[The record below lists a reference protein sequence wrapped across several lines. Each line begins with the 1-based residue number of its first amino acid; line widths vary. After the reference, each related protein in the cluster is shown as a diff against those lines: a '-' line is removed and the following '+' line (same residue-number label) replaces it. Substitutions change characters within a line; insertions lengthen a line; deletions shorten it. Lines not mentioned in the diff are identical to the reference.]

1 MEMRVPFQ
9 NHSATSHEAARFV
22 NPKVSAMER
31 RILEL
36 LGQTKDIGGVGLT
49 DEELIDVFG
58 SQSARPRRIFL
69 THIGK
74 VVDSGT
80 TRKTRSGRRA
90 VVWRLA

>member
-1 MEMRVPFQ
+1 MEMRAPFQ
-9 NHSATSHEAARFV
+9 NHSPTSHEAARLI

-36 LGQTKDIGGVGLT
+36 FEAGSMT
-49 DEELIDVFG
+49 DDELIAIFNT
-58 SQSARPRRIFL
+58 QSARPRRIFL

-90 VVWRLA
+90 VIWRLA